1 MASKYLRGALIE
13 FSDDFPLPRPKVIS
27 FQFNPETMTHSWQP
41 AKTAEG
47 TPGSPSS
54 PLAVTGSPEESFS
67 FTLAV
72 DASDMIA
79 AGGAGE
85 ALARTS
91 GVYSRLAALERLLF
105 PVSPAGLSLVGTV
118 SAVGVNL
125 SISLGVSSTPTSPV
139 PAGLLPMVLFVWGP
153 GRVVPVRVTQLTI
166 TEKLYDSDL
175 LNPTHAEAQIQLKV
189 LTPEELQFV
198 SGALGVVGKAAQI
211 YSDQQRQR
219 LADAAKRDLAVEAVI
234 GLLPL

>member
-1 MASKYLRGALIE
+1 
-13 FSDDFPLPRPKVIS
+13 
-27 FQFNPETMTHSWQP
+27 
-41 AKTAEG
+41 
-47 TPGSPSS
+47 
-54 PLAVTGSPEESFS
+54 
-67 FTLAV
+67 
-72 DASDMIA
+72 
-79 AGGAGE
+79 
-85 ALARTS
+85 
-91 GVYSRLAALERLLF
+91 
-105 PVSPAGLSLVGTV
+105 LSLVGTV
-118 SAVGVNL
+118 SVGGASV
-125 SISLGVSSTPTSPV
+125 SIGVGISSAPTVPV

-198 SGALGVVGKAAQI
+198 GGALGVIGNAAQI
-211 YSDQQRQR
+211 YSDQLRQR